1 MTFAII
7 EEDALAL
14 PRGGRKFTDT
24 DPDLKPTG
32 MRGKWV
38 ELPADNRV
46 ASGCL

>member
-1 MTFAII
+1 MTFAI
-7 EEDALAL
+7 EEGALVL
-14 PRGGRKFTDT
+14 PQAGRKFTDT

-38 ELPADNRV
+38 ELRTDNRV